1 MSRRN
6 ENPSVAGPSATTQ
19 HRAGTVTQDD
29 GAGRPAG
36 PPGPRPVVRATVP
49 CLEPPYWALAERSL
63 FRLLDQGWRR
73 FAQLYTRPD
82 GSLRY
87 DGQLSS
93 RDGADD
99 FLEVFFNW
107 PQLYLLGGADDL
119 LDASTRHWHGVVGQL
134 TRLGMFRDEF
144 EIGYDWFHQGE
155 SMLFFY
161 FLTLADPARWR
172 DRAMRFADLYTD
184 PAHGNYDPA
193 REIIRA
199 PHNGSGGAR
208 PGLADGPSYPW
219 TEAEAAQYGYPLD
232 WLEPDGAASPDG
244 VTSPDGAA
252 ASEAAAPDGVAARQG
267 TASPDGEASA
277 DPRVGAEMQRRL
289 GRGDVVG
296 NLSVGGLVLNA
307 FLVSG
312 EPRYADWLAAY
323 VGAWQRRAAAN
334 GGLIPDNVGT
344 DGVVGSQLDGRWY
357 GGHYGWSWP
366 HGMYSIAQ
374 ATLIGAMTAALAT
387 RDDRYLDL
395 PRQLLD
401 GIVGRARS
409 FPFTSG
415 DSSISPRW
423 LAHLGPAAEQPIL
436 LVPYRHSDR
445 GWFDWNPVQASV
457 PVALWQYT
465 ADPADQARLD
475 ALRAASGYDWTRV
488 RAFRAK
494 EEAGHEEPWYAYLRG
509 DNPGYPGAMLAAAH
523 AQARRRLALLEQHA
537 GQEVTEPDIHLWQ
550 NLNPVVTEALTQL
563 TWGAPQVVYNGGLTQ
578 ARVRYYDAQRH
589 RPGLPPDVAALV
601 SSIDP
606 AATTVTLVNLSAA
619 RTRTVVVQAG
629 AYAEHDIEIAGYTCA
644 APGWAGQHTEYIGH
658 DVEVTGREIAVG
670 GPWLDVEL
678 PPGTEVTLTLRL
690 RLRVRVPS
698 ARTPWDAA
706 PGDAAGE
713 G

>member
-1 MSRRN
+1 MSSRN
-6 ENPSVAGPSATTQ
+6 ENHRVADPPA
-19 HRAGTVTQDD
+19 RAEV
-29 GAGRPAG
+29 
-36 PPGPRPVVRATVP
+36 PVVQAPVIQATVP

-63 FRLLDQGWRR
+63 FQLLDQGWRR
-73 FAQLYTRPD
+73 FAGLYTRPG

-119 LDASTRHWHGVVGQL
+119 LEASTRHWHGVVGQL

-161 FLTLADPARWR
+161 FLTLADPDRWR
-172 DRAMRFADLYTD
+172 DRALRFADLYTD

-193 REIIRA
+193 RQIIKA

-208 PGLADGPSYPW
+208 AGLADAPSYPW

-232 WLEPDGAASPDG
+232 WLAPNGDQSVPEDGG
-244 VTSPDGAA
+244 
-252 ASEAAAPDGVAARQG
+252 
-267 TASPDGEASA
+267 
-277 DPRVGAEMQRRL
+277 DPRLGAEMQRRL
-289 GRGDVVG
+289 GRGDVAG
-296 NLSVGGLVLNA
+296 NLGVGGLVLNA

-312 EPRYADWLAAY
+312 EPRYADWLAGY

-344 DGVVGSQLDGRWY
+344 DGAVGSQLDGRWY

-374 ATLIGAMTAALAT
+374 ATLIGAMSAALAT

-401 GIVGRARS
+401 EIIGRARS
-409 FPFTSG
+409 FAFTSS

-423 LAHLGPAAEQPIL
+423 RAHLGPAADQPIL

-457 PVALWQYT
+457 PVALWQYS

-475 ALRAASGYDWTRV
+475 ALRAASGYDWTAV
-488 RAFRAK
+488 RPFRDK

-509 DNPGYPGAMLAAAH
+509 DNPDYPAAILGAAH
-523 AQARRRLALLEQHA
+523 AQARRRLALMEQHA
-537 GQEVTEPDIHLWQ
+537 GQEVAEPDIHLWQ

-578 ARVRYYDAQRH
+578 ARVRYYDPRRR

-606 AATTVTLVNLSAA
+606 AGTTVTLVNLSAA
-619 RTRTVVVQAG
+619 AARTVTVQAG
-629 AYAEHDIEIAGYTCA
+629 AYAEHDIETAGYTGA
-644 APGWAGQHTEYIGH
+644 TPGWAGQHTEYISH
-658 DVEVTGREIAVG
+658 DVEISGREVAVG

-698 ARTPWDAA
+698 AQAPWDAVPRNA
-706 PGDAAGE
+706 PR
-713 G
+713 

>member
-6 ENPSVAGPSATTQ
+6 ENPSVARPPATTP
-19 HRAGTVTQDD
+19 HPAGTVTQDD
-29 GAGRPAG
+29 GAGRPG
-36 PPGPRPVVRATVP
+36 RPPASRPVVRATVP

-63 FRLLDQGWRR
+63 FRLLDEGWRR
-73 FAQLYTRPD
+73 FAGLYTRPD

-119 LDASTRHWHGVVGQL
+119 LEASSRHWHGVVGQL

-161 FLTLADPARWR
+161 FLTLADPDRWR
-172 DRAMRFADLYTD
+172 DRALRFADLYTD
-184 PAHGNYDPA
+184 PAHGNYDPV
-193 REIIRA
+193 RQIITA

-208 PGLADGPSYPW
+208 AGLADAPSYPW

-232 WLEPDGAASPDG
+232 WLAPNGDVAPENDG
-244 VTSPDGAA
+244 
-252 ASEAAAPDGVAARQG
+252 
-267 TASPDGEASA
+267 
-277 DPRVGAEMQRRL
+277 DPRLGAEMQRRL

-296 NLSVGGLVLNA
+296 NLGVGGLVLNA

-312 EPRYADWLAAY
+312 EPRYARWLAGY
-323 VGAWQRRAAAN
+323 VGAWQHRAAAN
-334 GGLIPDNVGT
+334 GGLIPDNVGA
-344 DGVVGSQLDGRWY
+344 DGAVGSQLDGRWY

-366 HGMYSIAQ
+366 HGMYSVAQ

-387 RDDRYLDL
+387 GDDGYLEL

-401 GIVGRARS
+401 EIIGRARS
-409 FPFTSG
+409 FAFSSS

-423 LAHLGPAAEQPIL
+423 HAHLGPAADQPIL

-465 ADPADQARLD
+465 ADPGDQARLD
-475 ALRAASGYDWTRV
+475 ALRAASGYDWTAV
-488 RAFRAK
+488 RPFRDK

-509 DNPGYPGAMLAAAH
+509 DNPDYPAAILGAAH
-523 AQARRRLALLEQHA
+523 AQARRRLALMEQHA
-537 GQEVTEPDIHLWQ
+537 GQEVAEPDIHLWQ

-578 ARVRYYDAQRH
+578 ARVRYYDPRRR

-619 RTRTVVVQAG
+619 AARTVTVQAG
-629 AYAEHDIEIAGYTCA
+629 AYAEHDIETAGYTCA
-644 APGWAGQHTEYIGH
+644 AAGWMGQHTEYISH
-658 DVEVTGREIAVG
+658 DVEISGREVAVG

-698 ARTPWDAA
+698 AQAPWDAA
-706 PGDAAGE
+706 PRDAAR
-713 G
+713 